1 MYWPWFPP
9 VIPSC
14 NCHLPPRLGPTW
26 ANRAT
31 PTGLRITRLPAVALW
46 QRRRVTLACPWKS
59 LLQPVP
65 TGSREG
71 VMAEGKFIAYLRV
84 STARQGRSGLGLEA
98 QRKAVEDFLNG
109 GNWRLVKELVE
120 VESGDAHFLLGLRDA
135 GIDFVCADMPE
146 IDRFTVGIHALVA

>member
-1 MYWPWFPP
+1 
-9 VIPSC
+9 
-14 NCHLPPRLGPTW
+14 
-26 ANRAT
+26 
-31 PTGLRITRLPAVALW
+31 
-46 QRRRVTLACPWKS
+46 
-59 LLQPVP
+59 
-65 TGSREG
+65 
-71 VMAEGKFIAYLRV
+71 MAEGKFIAYLRV

-146 IDRFTVGIHALVA
+146 IDRFTVGIHALVAERERDMISARTNSALAAAKARGVQLGGDRGTRLTAKQRAAGRAVQQERARNRAG